1 MPFRFGKGVVGVVG
15 VVLWSFS
22 FFFFILT
29 IPSVLKFFL
38 IKFQVKFEILL
49 ISPQAR
55 GLKEGR
61 TEVHRNIVLFCFVLD
76 FCFCCNWLVICRRYL
91 YVTNTTWKNL
101 TELKSQL
108 QNHDEIEYTLLGRWK
123 SRWKAWRMMHSG
135 FGTGTS
141 SSTGS
146 FWCRKC
152 IKTTWKERTGI
163 YHRLVDRLASLSL
176 FKHISDIVVVTKIF
190 TFRQFFFFLKLGIC
204 FSLLLA
210 IIYTV
215 NVGISSRELIHFF
228 DSTTVK
234 TREIEHT
241 VKTRNKEPV
250 FSRQVTLNRF

>member
-1 MPFRFGKGVVGVVG
+1 M
-15 VVLWSFS
+15 
-22 FFFFILT
+22 
-29 IPSVLKFFL
+29 
-38 IKFQVKFEILL
+38 KFEILL

-61 TEVHRNIVLFCFVLD
+61 TEVHRNIVLFCFVLI
-76 FCFCCNWLVICRRYL
+76 FCFCCNWLVLCRRYL

-123 SRWKAWRMMHSG
+123 SRWKAWRMMQSG

-163 YHRLVDRLASLSL
+163 YHRFLDRLASLSL

-190 TFRQFFFFLKLGIC
+190 TFRQCFFFFEVRHLFFFAPGNYLYRKCWNKLPR
-204 FSLLLA
+204 A
-210 IIYTV
+210 YP
-215 NVGISSRELIHFF
+215 FF
-228 DSTTVK
+228 WLDNGQNP
-234 TREIEHT
+234 
-241 VKTRNKEPV
+241 RNRTHSKNPQQRTCI
-250 FSRQVTLNRF
+250 FPPSYPKQILT

>member
-1 MPFRFGKGVVGVVG
+1 M
-15 VVLWSFS
+15 
-22 FFFFILT
+22 
-29 IPSVLKFFL
+29 
-38 IKFQVKFEILL
+38 
-49 ISPQAR
+49 
-55 GLKEGR
+55 
-61 TEVHRNIVLFCFVLD
+61 
-76 FCFCCNWLVICRRYL
+76 RYL

-163 YHRLVDRLASLSL
+163 YHRLLDRLASLSL

-190 TFRQFFFFLKLGIC
+190 TFRQFFFFFLKLGIC

>member
-1 MPFRFGKGVVGVVG
+1 M
-15 VVLWSFS
+15 
-22 FFFFILT
+22 
-29 IPSVLKFFL
+29 
-38 IKFQVKFEILL
+38 KFEILL

-61 TEVHRNIVLFCFVLD
+61 TEVHRNIVLFCFVLI

-163 YHRLVDRLASLSL
+163 YHRLLDRLASLSL

-190 TFRQFFFFLKLGIC
+190 TFRQFFFFFLKLGIC

-234 TREIEHT
+234 TREIEHA